1 MGVRVA
7 YGQREKVSQAI
18 ETGKV
23 PKDSIII
30 TKNDEAE
37 LLFYDA
43 SGKLVNIHNRTR
55 FETTTE
61 AIAWITTYDC
71 IGQIITI
78 HNGTDWTPFIVRDD
92 NTLSPVRSDPGEI
105 TEINRIDGGKAGGL
119 I

>member
-7 YGQREKVSQAI
+7 YGRREKIPAAI
-18 ETGKV
+18 ESGTV

-30 TKNDEAE
+30 TKEDEAE

-43 SGKLVNIHNRTR
+43 SGNLRNIHERTR

-61 AIAWITTYDC
+61 ALTWIKKYGC
-71 IGQIITI
+71 LGNIVTI
-78 HNGTDWTPFIVRDD
+78 HNGADWTPFVVQDGY
-92 NTLSPVRSDPGEI
+92 TLSPIKNEPGEI
-105 TEINRIDGGKAGGL
+105 TDVKRIDGGRPGGL